1 MRADFTTSNKD
12 SLRGEPKKEG
22 GEGRGGEGRGG
33 EGKGSQL
40 SPQSLSPNFSP
51 FPSPFDAPHGGYKKG
66 ILCVSEYG
74 VEQILSEAFET
85 NEKNSWKRGNFK

>member
-12 SLRGEPKKEG
+12 SLRGEPKKKG
-22 GEGRGGEGRGG
+22 KGG
-33 EGKGSQL
+33 EGKTQL

-51 FPSPFDAPHGGYKKG
+51 FPSPFDAPHAGYKKG

-74 VEQILSEAFET
+74 VKQILSEAFET
-85 NEKNSWKRGNFK
+85 YEENSW

>member
-12 SLRGEPKKEG
+12 NLRGEPKKKG
-22 GEGRGGEGRGG
+22 KGG
-33 EGKGSQL
+33 EGKGREGKTQP

-51 FPSPFDAPHGGYKKG
+51 FRSPFDAPHGGYKKG

-74 VEQILSEAFET
+74 VKQILSEAFET
-85 NEKNSWKRGNFK
+85 NEENSWKRGNFK